1 MDYNSVKN
9 RAIDLLE
16 QGIGLNKIKNVIL
29 EETGIIL
36 SKEMLDVI
44 EQSFKEKKDCQTLE
58 ELIKEKD
65 YDKAIELSFE
75 MEESAKLEPYVF
87 ASQRLTAFL
96 RKRELVSV
104 VKQAISLE
112 KKYPE
117 NGHVFRSQK
126 ISAFIIMH
134 RYKEVLKETRKAIEK
149 YPKSKNVFLSQRLIA
164 LYNLGELEKALD
176 GVNELLTNDVSKSE
190 KESLY
195 VFRLKVLKGLNRN
208 KEVLEESKRL
218 QEKYPFNKAILK
230 YKKASKKA
238 SKRENNNKDKKES
251 QYDIDYAKKFI
262 SIVRMSEKEFLEYAK
277 KNLGEDERIFMLTA
291 RYKAQK
297 NNTMASE
304 TLKEYKKRFKEQ
316 ANNNL
321 IKKVSNLLKDKATVI
336 KIDDWIKVAEKL
348 NLNFDETTVKN
359 RTKRNIDAPNDG
371 DIDTGD
377 R

>member
-1 MDYNSVKN
+1 MDYN
-9 RAIDLLE
+9 
-16 QGIGLNKIKNVIL
+16 
-29 EETGIIL
+29 
-36 SKEMLDVI
+36 I

-96 RKRELVSV
+96 GKRELVSV

-134 RYKEVLKETRKAIEK
+134 RNKEVLKETRKAIDK

-176 GVNELLTNDVSKSE
+176 GVNELLTNDISE
-190 KESLY
+190 SEEESLY
-195 VFRLKVLKGLNRN
+195 VFRLKVLKGLNKN

-218 QEKYPFNKAILK
+218 QKKYPGNKAILK
-230 YKKASKKA
+230 YKQDANKDLKQDAKK
-238 SKRENNNKDKKES
+238 ENNNEHKKELP
-251 QYDIDYAKKFI
+251 YDIDYAEKFI

-304 TLKEYKKRFKEQ
+304 TLREYKKRFKEQ

-321 IKKVSNLLKDKATVI
+321 TKKVSNLLKDKATVI
-336 KIDDWIKVAEKL
+336 KIDDWIKVAQKL
-348 NLNFDETTVKN
+348 NLNFNETVKN
-359 RTKRNIDAPNDG
+359 RTERNIDAPNDG